1 MERGS
6 SHNPTQKSNF
16 QELQFLKATEEALKN
31 VMGEIKNAAFPSSN
45 IFLDAMIQN
54 LIRLHSEVNSI
65 TSHPSEVEPRLY

>member
-16 QELQFLKATEEALKN
+16 QEQQFLKATEEALKN

-45 IFLDAMIQN
+45 IFLDA
-54 LIRLHSEVNSI
+54 I
-65 TSHPSEVEPRLY
+65 THN